1 MFHRLPIGRKLQII
15 VGVFVAIVVCVFC
28 LGALRSE
35 ILSGVRAYVGG
46 EGLWSKAEKRAVLSL
61 TKYSSSHS
69 ESDYQQY
76 LVEVAV
82 PTGDKQARLQLE
94 RLTPDMAVVR
104 RGFVQ
109 GRNSPADV
117 DNMSMLFRR
126 FGSFGYMA
134 RAIAV
139 WTEGDR
145 YIDQLRSLADD
156 LHREV
161 NSPHPDAQ
169 KIQQITD
176 QVASVDAG
184 VTPLE
189 DEFSSTL
196 SEGARW
202 IDRVLSM
209 VTLIASG
216 VLLLIGIGLS
226 SAVLTQIRNSE
237 EKYRNLINTA
247 NDGILVIDAET
258 RLILEA
264 NNRAGEMLGMPE
276 RQLVGLPESRLYP
289 STGNAPGREPLAPIA
304 APITDPITA
313 AAPGRNRSQELELLR
328 ADGTVVP
335 VEVSAS
341 ATELGGR
348 PAVLGIFRDI
358 RDRLDAAA
366 ILRRSEDRFSYLIQ
380 NLSDVITV
388 VAVDGTMIYHSP
400 SIERV
405 TGYRPAE
412 LLGRSLL
419 ALLHPEDEP
428 AVRAALERVT
438 LKAGSAA
445 PPEFRF
451 RHKDGSWVWLESVGN
466 NLLNDVAVGGIV
478 VTSRDVTGRRG
489 LEEQVRQAQKMEAV
503 GRLAGGIAHDFN
515 NLLMVI
521 QGYAEIVLGEESASP
536 AVRKSVET
544 ILRTTASAANLTRQ
558 LLSCSRKH
566 VFSQEVLDLNSLVS
580 RMSEM
585 LLGLLRD
592 EMEFVV
598 KLDPNA
604 GCVSADPGQ
613 IEQVIMN
620 LVVNARDAMPQG
632 GKLTLETA
640 RVVADT
646 ARAHLS
652 TAKPAAAEPAAAET
666 AAAEPTAL
674 PPGDYVMLAVAD
686 TGIGMDAETQSRI
699 FEPFFSTKRKE
710 EGTGLGLSVVY
721 NIVRASGGHV
731 RVNSEVGQGA
741 TLQIFFPRVAAAAKP
756 QPVAPPV
763 KAVRSGMETVLVAED
778 QPDLRWMICQF
789 LQELGYSVLEAKDG
803 GDAVALAEQ
812 YKGTIDV
819 LLTDIVMPHMRGT
832 EVARRLSASRPA
844 MKVIFMSGYTEGEFG
859 AAPGENRG
867 PGTTLL
873 QKPFELDALAGKLR
887 DVLEARS
894 RR

>member
-1 MFHRLPIGRKLQII
+1 MSIQREMFRRLPVSRKLLMI
-15 VGVFVAIVVCVFC
+15 VGVFVAIVVCVFY
-28 LGALRSE
+28 LGVLRSD

-46 EGLWSKAEKRAVLSL
+46 EGLWSKAEKRAALNL
-61 TKYSSSHS
+61 TDYAASHS

-76 LVEVAV
+76 LAEIAV
-82 PTGDKQARLQLE
+82 PIGDKQARLQLQSSSPNME
-94 RLTPDMAVVR
+94 LVR
-104 RGFVQ
+104 EGFVQ

-117 DNMSMLFRR
+117 DRMATLFRR
-126 FGSFGYMA
+126 FGSVGHMA
-134 RAIAV
+134 RAIAI

-161 NSPHPDAQ
+161 NSLHPDAQ
-169 KIQQITD
+169 KISEITD
-176 QVASVDAG
+176 QIAVVDDR

-202 IDRVLSM
+202 IDRLLS
-209 VTLIASG
+209 VATLLASG

-226 SAVLTQIRNSE
+226 SAVLNQFRDSE

-264 NNRAGEMLGMPE
+264 NNKLGHMLGIPE
-276 RQLVGLPESRLYP
+276 QQLVGLPESTLYP
-289 STGNAPGREPLAPIA
+289 ADPESGRAPLTPNKAKGPL
-304 APITDPITA
+304 
-313 AAPGRNRSQELELLR
+313 SQQLVLVR
-328 ADGTVVP
+328 ADGAPVH
-335 VEVSAS
+335 VEVSVS
-341 ATELGGR
+341 ATELNGR

-358 RDRLDAAA
+358 RDRLEAAA
-366 ILRRSEDRFSYLIQ
+366 VLQRSEERFSYLIQ

-388 VAVDGTMIYHSP
+388 VAVDGTMLYHSP

-405 TGYRPAE
+405 AGYKPSE
-412 LLGRSLL
+412 LLGKSLL
-419 ALLHPEDEP
+419 SFIHPDDEP

-438 LKAGSAA
+438 LKVGSAA

-451 RHKDGSWVWLESVGN
+451 CRKDGTWVWLESVGN

-521 QGYAEIVLGEESASP
+521 RGYAEIVQQEESASP
-536 AVRKSVET
+536 SVRKSVDT
-544 ILRTTASAANLTRQ
+544 IVRTTESAASLTRQ
-558 LLSCSRKH
+558 LLSFSRRH
-566 VFSQEVLDLNSLVS
+566 VFSPQVLDLNFLVN

-585 LLGLLRD
+585 LLGVLRD

-598 KLDPNA
+598 KLDPDS
-604 GCVSADPGQ
+604 CCISADPGQ

-640 RVVADT
+640 
-646 ARAHLS
+646 HLS
-652 TAKPAAAEPAAAET
+652 TD
-666 AAAEPTAL
+666 AL
-674 PPGDYVMLAVAD
+674 RSKRFSGLPLGEYVVLSVAD
-686 TGIGMDAETQSRI
+686 TGVGMDADTQSRI
-699 FEPFFSTKRKE
+699 FEPFFTTKNKH

-721 NIVRASGGHV
+721 NIVRASGAHV
-731 RVNSEVGQGA
+731 RVSSELGRGA
-741 TLQIFFPRVAAAAKP
+741 TFQIFFPRVAS
-756 QPVAPPV
+756 PV
-763 KAVRSGMETVLVAED
+763 KAQPVEHPVEALRTGMETILVAED

-789 LQELGYSVLEAKDG
+789 LQQLGYSVLEAKDG

-812 YKGTIDV
+812 YRGTIDV
-819 LLTDIVMPHMRGT
+819 LVTDIVMPHVRGS
-832 EVARRLSASRPA
+832 EVARLLSLSRPG

-859 AAPGENRG
+859 GGLGEVG
-867 PGTTLL
+867 AGTTIL
-873 QKPFELDALAGKLR
+873 QKPFELDALAVKIR
-887 DVLEARS
+887 EVLEARS

>member
-1 MFHRLPIGRKLQII
+1 
-15 VGVFVAIVVCVFC
+15 
-28 LGALRSE
+28 
-35 ILSGVRAYVGG
+35 
-46 EGLWSKAEKRAVLSL
+46 
-61 TKYSSSHS
+61 
-69 ESDYQQY
+69 
-76 LVEVAV
+76 
-82 PTGDKQARLQLE
+82 
-94 RLTPDMAVVR
+94 
-104 RGFVQ
+104 
-109 GRNSPADV
+109 
-117 DNMSMLFRR
+117 
-126 FGSFGYMA
+126 MA

-161 NSPHPDAQ
+161 NSLHPDAQ
-169 KIQQITD
+169 KISEITD
-176 QVASVDAG
+176 QIAVVDDR

-202 IDRVLSM
+202 IDRLLS
-209 VTLIASG
+209 VATLLASG

-226 SAVLTQIRNSE
+226 SAVLNQVRDSE

-264 NNRAGEMLGMPE
+264 NNKLGHMLGIPE
-276 RQLVGLPESRLYP
+276 QQLVGLPESTLYP
-289 STGNAPGREPLAPIA
+289 ADARNPDRAPLTPNKAEAPL
-304 APITDPITA
+304 
-313 AAPGRNRSQELELLR
+313 SQQLVLMR
-328 ADGTVVP
+328 ADGTPVQ
-335 VEVSAS
+335 VEVSVS
-341 ATELGGR
+341 ATELNGR

-358 RDRLDAAA
+358 RDRLEAAA
-366 ILRRSEDRFSYLIQ
+366 VLQRSEERFSYLIQ

-388 VAVDGTMIYHSP
+388 VAVDGTMLYHSP

-405 TGYRPAE
+405 AGYKPSE
-412 LLGRSLL
+412 LLGKSLL
-419 ALLHPEDEP
+419 SFIHPDDEP

-438 LKAGSAA
+438 LKVGSAA

-451 RHKDGSWVWLESVGN
+451 CRKDGTWVWLESVGN

-521 QGYAEIVLGEESASP
+521 RGYAEIVQQEESASP
-536 AVRKSVET
+536 SVRKSVDT
-544 ILRTTASAANLTRQ
+544 IVRTTESAASLTRQ
-558 LLSCSRKH
+558 LLSFSRKH
-566 VFSQEVLDLNSLVS
+566 VFSPQVLDLNFLVN

-585 LLGLLRD
+585 LLGVLRD

-598 KLDPNA
+598 KLDPDSC
-604 GCVSADPGQ
+604 CVSADPGQ

-620 LVVNARDAMPQG
+620 LVVNARDAMPHG

-640 RVVADT
+640 
-646 ARAHLS
+646 HLG
-652 TAKPAAAEPAAAET
+652 TDALAFET
-666 AAAEPTAL
+666 VL
-674 PPGDYVMLAVAD
+674 RHAVRENMSCCRSAD
-686 TGIGMDAETQSRI
+686 TGIGMDADTQSRI
-699 FEPFFSTKRKE
+699 FEPFFTTKNKD

-731 RVNSEVGQGA
+731 RVISEVGRG
-741 TLQIFFPRVAAAAKP
+741 TTFQIFFPRVASPVKP
-756 QPVAPPV
+756 QPVEHPV
-763 KAVRSGMETVLVAED
+763 EALRTGMETILVAED

-789 LQELGYSVLEAKDG
+789 LQQLGYSVLEAKDG

-812 YKGTIDV
+812 YRGTIDV
-819 LLTDIVMPHMRGT
+819 LVTDIVMPHVRGS
-832 EVARRLSASRPA
+832 EVARLPFAVAPRYE
-844 MKVIFMSGYTEGEFG
+844 GYLYVGIHRRRVR
-859 AAPGENRG
+859 RG
-867 PGTTLL
+867 SWG
-873 QKPFELDALAGKLR
+873 GC
-887 DVLEARS
+887 VLELRFCKS
-894 RR
+894 PSN

>member
-1 MFHRLPIGRKLQII
+1 MSIQREMFRRLPVSRKLLMI
-15 VGVFVAIVVCVFC
+15 VGVFVAIVVCVFY
-28 LGALRSE
+28 LGVLRSD

-46 EGLWSKAEKRAVLSL
+46 EGLWSKAEKRAALSL
-61 TKYSSSHS
+61 TDYASSHS
-69 ESDYQQY
+69 ENDYQQY
-76 LVEVAV
+76 LAEIAV
-82 PTGDKQARLQLE
+82 PIGDKQARLQLQSSS
-94 RLTPDMAVVR
+94 PDMELVR
-104 RGFVQ
+104 QGFVQ

-117 DNMSMLFRR
+117 DRMAMLFRR
-126 FGSFGYMA
+126 FGSVGYMA
-134 RAIAV
+134 RAIAI

-145 YIDQLRSLADD
+145 YIDQLRSLGDD

-161 NSPHPDAQ
+161 NSLHPDAQ
-169 KIQQITD
+169 RINEITD
-176 QVASVDAG
+176 QIAVVDDR

-202 IDRVLSM
+202 IDRLLAIA
-209 VTLIASG
+209 TLLASG

-226 SAVLTQIRNSE
+226 SAVLNQVRDSE

-264 NNRAGEMLGMPE
+264 NNKLGHMLGIPE
-276 RQLVGLPESRLYP
+276 QQLVGLPESTLYP
-289 STGNAPGREPLAPIA
+289 ADPESGRAPLTPNKAKSPL
-304 APITDPITA
+304 
-313 AAPGRNRSQELELLR
+313 SQQLVLVR
-328 ADGTVVP
+328 ADGAP
-335 VEVSAS
+335 VQVEASVS
-341 ATELGGR
+341 ATELNGR

-358 RDRLDAAA
+358 RDRLEAAA
-366 ILRRSEDRFSYLIQ
+366 ILQRSEERFSYLIQ

-388 VAVDGTMIYHSP
+388 VAVDGTMLYHSP

-405 TGYRPAE
+405 AGYKPSE
-412 LLGRSLL
+412 LLGKSLL
-419 ALLHPEDEP
+419 SFIHPDDEP

-438 LKAGSAA
+438 LKVGSAA

-451 RHKDGSWVWLESVGN
+451 CRKDGTWVWLESVGN

-521 QGYAEIVLGEESASP
+521 RGYAEIVQQEESASP
-536 AVRKSVET
+536 SVRKSVDT
-544 ILRTTASAANLTRQ
+544 IVRTTESAASLTRQ
-558 LLSCSRKH
+558 LLSFSRRH
-566 VFSQEVLDLNSLVS
+566 VFSPQVLDLNFLVN

-585 LLGLLRD
+585 LLGVLRD

-598 KLDPNA
+598 KLDPDS
-604 GCVSADPGQ
+604 CCISADPGQ

-640 RVVADT
+640 HLGTDALRSKRFSGLPLGEYVV
-646 ARAHLS
+646 LS
-652 TAKPAAAEPAAAET
+652 
-666 AAAEPTAL
+666 
-674 PPGDYVMLAVAD
+674 VAD
-686 TGIGMDAETQSRI
+686 TGVGMDADTQSRI
-699 FEPFFSTKRKE
+699 FEPFFTTKNKD

-721 NIVRASGGHV
+721 NIVRASGAHV
-731 RVNSEVGQGA
+731 RVSSELGRGA
-741 TLQIFFPRVAAAAKP
+741 TFQIFFPRVAS
-756 QPVAPPV
+756 PV
-763 KAVRSGMETVLVAED
+763 KAQPVEHPVEALRTGMETVLVAED

-789 LQELGYSVLEAKDG
+789 LQQLGYSVLEAKDG

-812 YKGTIDV
+812 YRGTIDV
-819 LLTDIVMPHMRGT
+819 LVTDIVMPHVRGS
-832 EVARRLSASRPA
+832 EVARLLSLSRPG

-859 AAPGENRG
+859 GALGEVG
-867 PGTTLL
+867 AGTTIL
-873 QKPFELDALAGKLR
+873 QKPFELDALAVKIR
-887 DVLEARS
+887 EVLEARS

>member
-1 MFHRLPIGRKLQII
+1 
-15 VGVFVAIVVCVFC
+15 
-28 LGALRSE
+28 
-35 ILSGVRAYVGG
+35 
-46 EGLWSKAEKRAVLSL
+46 
-61 TKYSSSHS
+61 
-69 ESDYQQY
+69 
-76 LVEVAV
+76 
-82 PTGDKQARLQLE
+82 
-94 RLTPDMAVVR
+94 
-104 RGFVQ
+104 
-109 GRNSPADV
+109 
-117 DNMSMLFRR
+117 
-126 FGSFGYMA
+126 
-134 RAIAV
+134 
-139 WTEGDR
+139 
-145 YIDQLRSLADD
+145 
-156 LHREV
+156 
-161 NSPHPDAQ
+161 
-169 KIQQITD
+169 
-176 QVASVDAG
+176 
-184 VTPLE
+184 
-189 DEFSSTL
+189 
-196 SEGARW
+196 
-202 IDRVLSM
+202 
-209 VTLIASG
+209 
-216 VLLLIGIGLS
+216 
-226 SAVLTQIRNSE
+226 
-237 EKYRNLINTA
+237 
-247 NDGILVIDAET
+247 
-258 RLILEA
+258 
-264 NNRAGEMLGMPE
+264 
-276 RQLVGLPESRLYP
+276 
-289 STGNAPGREPLAPIA
+289 
-304 APITDPITA
+304 
-313 AAPGRNRSQELELLR
+313 
-328 ADGTVVP
+328 
-335 VEVSAS
+335 
-341 ATELGGR
+341 
-348 PAVLGIFRDI
+348 
-358 RDRLDAAA
+358 
-366 ILRRSEDRFSYLIQ
+366 
-380 NLSDVITV
+380 
-388 VAVDGTMIYHSP
+388 
-400 SIERV
+400 
-405 TGYRPAE
+405 
-412 LLGRSLL
+412 
-419 ALLHPEDEP
+419 
-428 AVRAALERVT
+428 
-438 LKAGSAA
+438 
-445 PPEFRF
+445 
-451 RHKDGSWVWLESVGN
+451 
-466 NLLNDVAVGGIV
+466 
-478 VTSRDVTGRRG
+478 
-489 LEEQVRQAQKMEAV
+489 MEAV

-558 LLSCSRKH
+558 LLSFSRKH

-580 RMSEM
+580 RISEM

-640 RVVADT
+640 RMVADT
-646 ARAHLS
+646 ARAHRPS
-652 TAKPAAAEPAAAET
+652 AEPAAAEPAAAEP

-674 PPGDYVMLAVAD
+674 PPGDYVVLAVAD

-731 RVNSEVGQGA
+731 RVSSELGRGA
-741 TLQIFFPRVAAAAKP
+741 TLQIFFPRVAALAKP

-763 KAVRSGMETVLVAED
+763 KTARSGMETVLVAED

-832 EVARRLSASRPA
+832 EVARRLSASRPG

-887 DVLEARS
+887 EVLEARS

>member
-1 MFHRLPIGRKLQII
+1 MFHRLPIDRKLQVI
-15 VGVFVAIVVCVFC
+15 VGVFVAIVICVFY
-28 LGALRSE
+28 LGVLRSE

-61 TKYSSSHS
+61 TKYSSSHA

-76 LVEVAV
+76 LAEVAV
-82 PTGDKQARLQLE
+82 PAGDKQARLQLE
-94 RLTPDMAVVR
+94 RLTPDMAVVE

-109 GRNSPADV
+109 GRNSPEDV
-117 DNMSMLFRR
+117 DSMSRLFRR
-126 FGSFGYMA
+126 FGSVGYMA

-161 NSPHPDAQ
+161 NSVHPDAQ
-169 KIQQITD
+169 KIRQLAD
-176 QVASVDAG
+176 QVAAVDAS

-196 SEGARW
+196 SQGARW
-202 IDRVLSM
+202 INRVLSM

-237 EKYRNLINTA
+237 GKYRNLIDTA
-247 NDGILVIDAET
+247 NDGIVVIDAQT

-289 STGNAPGREPLAPIA
+289 SAANALGHALAPNTSPNPSA
-304 APITDPITA
+304 VAQ
-313 AAPGRNRSQELELLR
+313 PGRNRSQELELLR
-328 ADGTVVP
+328 ADGTLVP

-341 ATELGGR
+341 ATELSGR

-358 RDRLDAAA
+358 RDRLEAAA
-366 ILRRSEDRFSYLIQ
+366 VLRRSEDRFSYLIE

-388 VAVDGTMIYHSP
+388 VAVDGTMIYQSP

-405 TGYRPAE
+405 TGYRPSE

-438 LKAGSAA
+438 LNAGSAA

-451 RHKDGSWVWLESVGN
+451 RRKDGSWVWLESVGN

-478 VTSRDVTGRRG
+478 VTSRDVTDRRG

-521 QGYAEIVLGEESASP
+521 QGYAEIVLQEESASP

-544 ILRTTASAANLTRQ
+544 ILRTTASAASLTRQ
-558 LLSCSRKH
+558 LLSFSRKH

-632 GKLTLETA
+632 GKLTLETV
-640 RVVADT
+640 RIIADT
-646 ARAHLS
+646 SRAHLL
-652 TAKPAAAEPAAAET
+652 AAAAEPS
-666 AAAEPTAL
+666 AL
-674 PPGDYVMLAVAD
+674 PLGDYVMLAVAD

-731 RVNSEVGQGA
+731 RVSSEVGRGS
-741 TLQIFFPRVAAAAKP
+741 TLQIFFPRVT
-756 QPVAPPV
+756 APPKPKPLAPTV
-763 KAVRSGMETVLVAED
+763 KTARSGMETILVAED

-789 LQELGYSVLEAKDG
+789 LQQLGYSVLEAKDG

-819 LLTDIVMPHMRGT
+819 LLTDIVMPHVRGS
-832 EVARRLSASRPA
+832 EVARRVSATRPA

-859 AAPGENRG
+859 AAPGENRE

-873 QKPFELDALAGKLR
+873 QKPFELDALAGKIR
-887 DVLEARS
+887 EVLEARS

>member
-1 MFHRLPIGRKLQII
+1 MFRRLPVSRKLLMI
-15 VGVFVAIVVCVFC
+15 VGVFVAIVVCVFY
-28 LGALRSE
+28 LGVLRSD

-46 EGLWSKAEKRAVLSL
+46 EGLWSKAEKRAALSL
-61 TKYSSSHS
+61 TDYAASHS

-76 LVEVAV
+76 LAEIAV
-82 PTGDKQARLQLE
+82 PIGDKQARLQLQSSSPNME
-94 RLTPDMAVVR
+94 LVR
-104 RGFVQ
+104 EGFVQ

-117 DNMSMLFRR
+117 DRMATLFRR
-126 FGSFGYMA
+126 FGSVGYMA
-134 RAIAV
+134 RAIAI

-145 YIDQLRSLADD
+145 YIDQLRSLGDD

-161 NSPHPDAQ
+161 NSLHPDAQ
-169 KIQQITD
+169 KISEITD
-176 QVASVDAG
+176 QIAVVDDR

-202 IDRVLSM
+202 IDRLLS
-209 VTLIASG
+209 VATLLASG

-226 SAVLTQIRNSE
+226 SAVLNQFRDSE

-264 NNRAGEMLGMPE
+264 NNKLGHMLGIPE
-276 RQLVGLPESRLYP
+276 QQLVGLPESTLYP
-289 STGNAPGREPLAPIA
+289 ADPESGRAPLTPNKAKAPL
-304 APITDPITA
+304 
-313 AAPGRNRSQELELLR
+313 SQQLVLVR
-328 ADGTVVP
+328 ADGAPVQ
-335 VEVSAS
+335 VEVSVS
-341 ATELGGR
+341 ATELNGR

-358 RDRLDAAA
+358 RDRLEAAA
-366 ILRRSEDRFSYLIQ
+366 VLQRSEERFSYLIQ

-388 VAVDGTMIYHSP
+388 VAVDGTMLYHSP

-405 TGYRPAE
+405 AGYKPSE
-412 LLGRSLL
+412 LLGKSLL
-419 ALLHPEDEP
+419 SFIHPDDEP

-438 LKAGSAA
+438 LKVGSAA

-451 RHKDGSWVWLESVGN
+451 CRKDGTWVWLESVGN

-521 QGYAEIVLGEESASP
+521 RGYAEIVQQEESASP
-536 AVRKSVET
+536 SVRKSVDT
-544 ILRTTASAANLTRQ
+544 IVRTTESAASLTRQ
-558 LLSCSRKH
+558 LLSFSRKH
-566 VFSQEVLDLNSLVS
+566 VFSPQVLDLNFLVN

-585 LLGLLRD
+585 LLGVLRD

-598 KLDPNA
+598 KLDPDS
-604 GCVSADPGQ
+604 CCISADPGQ

-640 RVVADT
+640 HLGTDALRSKRFSGMPLGEYVV
-646 ARAHLS
+646 LS
-652 TAKPAAAEPAAAET
+652 
-666 AAAEPTAL
+666 
-674 PPGDYVMLAVAD
+674 VAD
-686 TGIGMDAETQSRI
+686 TGVGMDADTQSRI
-699 FEPFFSTKRKE
+699 FEPFFTTKNKD

-721 NIVRASGGHV
+721 NIVRASGAHV
-731 RVNSEVGQGA
+731 RVISELGRGA
-741 TLQIFFPRVAAAAKP
+741 TFQIFFPRVASPVKP
-756 QPVAPPV
+756 QPVEHPV
-763 KAVRSGMETVLVAED
+763 EALRTGMETILVAED

-789 LQELGYSVLEAKDG
+789 VQQLGYSVLEAKDG

-812 YKGTIDV
+812 YRGTIDV
-819 LLTDIVMPHMRGT
+819 LVTDIVMPHVRGS
-832 EVARRLSASRPA
+832 EVARLLSLSRPG

-859 AAPGENRG
+859 GGLGEVG
-867 PGTTLL
+867 AGTTIL
-873 QKPFELDALAGKLR
+873 QKPFELDAIAVNIR
-887 DVLEARS
+887 EDLEARS

>member
-1 MFHRLPIGRKLQII
+1 
-15 VGVFVAIVVCVFC
+15 
-28 LGALRSE
+28 
-35 ILSGVRAYVGG
+35 
-46 EGLWSKAEKRAVLSL
+46 
-61 TKYSSSHS
+61 
-69 ESDYQQY
+69 
-76 LVEVAV
+76 
-82 PTGDKQARLQLE
+82 
-94 RLTPDMAVVR
+94 MAT
-104 RGFVQ
+104 
-109 GRNSPADV
+109 
-117 DNMSMLFRR
+117 LFRR
-126 FGSFGYMA
+126 FGSVGHMA
-134 RAIAV
+134 RAIAI

-161 NSPHPDAQ
+161 NSLHPDAQ
-169 KIQQITD
+169 KISEITD
-176 QVASVDAG
+176 QIAVVDDR

-202 IDRVLSM
+202 IDRLLS
-209 VTLIASG
+209 VATLLASG

-226 SAVLTQIRNSE
+226 SAVLNQFRDSE

-264 NNRAGEMLGMPE
+264 NNKLGHMLGIPE
-276 RQLVGLPESRLYP
+276 QQLVGLPESTLYP
-289 STGNAPGREPLAPIA
+289 ADPESGRAPLTPNKAKGPL
-304 APITDPITA
+304 
-313 AAPGRNRSQELELLR
+313 SQQLVLVR
-328 ADGTVVP
+328 ADGAPVH
-335 VEVSAS
+335 VEVSVS
-341 ATELGGR
+341 ATELNGR

-358 RDRLDAAA
+358 RDRLEAAA
-366 ILRRSEDRFSYLIQ
+366 VLQRSEERFSYLIQ

-388 VAVDGTMIYHSP
+388 VAVDGTMLYHSP

-405 TGYRPAE
+405 AGYKPSE
-412 LLGRSLL
+412 LLGKSLL
-419 ALLHPEDEP
+419 SFIHPDDEP

-438 LKAGSAA
+438 LKVGSAA

-451 RHKDGSWVWLESVGN
+451 CRKDGTWVWLESVGN

-521 QGYAEIVLGEESASP
+521 RGYAEIVQQEESASP
-536 AVRKSVET
+536 SVRKSVDT
-544 ILRTTASAANLTRQ
+544 IVRTTESAASLTRQ
-558 LLSCSRKH
+558 LLSFSRRH
-566 VFSQEVLDLNSLVS
+566 VFSPQVLDLNFLVN

-585 LLGLLRD
+585 LLGVLRD

-598 KLDPNA
+598 KLDPDS
-604 GCVSADPGQ
+604 CCISADPGQ

-640 RVVADT
+640 
-646 ARAHLS
+646 HLS
-652 TAKPAAAEPAAAET
+652 TD
-666 AAAEPTAL
+666 AL
-674 PPGDYVMLAVAD
+674 RSKRFSGLPLGEYVVLSVAD
-686 TGIGMDAETQSRI
+686 TGVGMDADTQSRI
-699 FEPFFSTKRKE
+699 FEPFFTTKNKH

-721 NIVRASGGHV
+721 NIVRASGAHV
-731 RVNSEVGQGA
+731 RVSSELGRGA
-741 TLQIFFPRVAAAAKP
+741 TFQIFFPRVAS
-756 QPVAPPV
+756 PV
-763 KAVRSGMETVLVAED
+763 KAQPVEHPVEALRTGMETILVAED

-789 LQELGYSVLEAKDG
+789 LQQLGYSVLEAKDG

-812 YKGTIDV
+812 YRGTIDV
-819 LLTDIVMPHMRGT
+819 LVTDIVMPHVRGS
-832 EVARRLSASRPA
+832 EVARLLSLSLPG

-859 AAPGENRG
+859 GGLGEVG
-867 PGTTLL
+867 AGTTIL
-873 QKPFELDALAGKLR
+873 QKPFELDALAVKIR
-887 DVLEARS
+887 EVLEARS

>member
-1 MFHRLPIGRKLQII
+1 MFRRLPVSRKLLMI
-15 VGVFVAIVVCVFC
+15 VGVFVAIVVCVFY
-28 LGALRSE
+28 LGVLRSD

-46 EGLWSKAEKRAVLSL
+46 EGLWSKAEKRAALSL
-61 TKYSSSHS
+61 TDYASSHS
-69 ESDYQQY
+69 ENDYQQY
-76 LVEVAV
+76 LAEIAV
-82 PTGDKQARLQLE
+82 PIGDKQARLQLQSSS
-94 RLTPDMAVVR
+94 PDMELVR
-104 RGFVQ
+104 QGFVQ

-117 DNMSMLFRR
+117 DRMAMLFRR
-126 FGSFGYMA
+126 FGSVGYMA
-134 RAIAV
+134 RAIAI

-145 YIDQLRSLADD
+145 YIDQLRSLGDD
-156 LHREV
+156 LHREI
-161 NSPHPDAQ
+161 NSLHPDAQ
-169 KIQQITD
+169 RINEITD
-176 QVASVDAG
+176 QIAVVDDR

-202 IDRVLSM
+202 IDRLLAIA
-209 VTLIASG
+209 TLLASG

-226 SAVLTQIRNSE
+226 SAVLNQVRDSE

-264 NNRAGEMLGMPE
+264 NNKLGHMLGIPE
-276 RQLVGLPESRLYP
+276 QQLVGLPESTLYP
-289 STGNAPGREPLAPIA
+289 ADPESGRAPLTPNKAKSPL
-304 APITDPITA
+304 
-313 AAPGRNRSQELELLR
+313 SQQLVLVR
-328 ADGTVVP
+328 ADGAP
-335 VEVSAS
+335 VQVEASVS
-341 ATELGGR
+341 ATELNGR

-358 RDRLDAAA
+358 RDRLEAAA
-366 ILRRSEDRFSYLIQ
+366 ILQRSEERFSYLIQ

-388 VAVDGTMIYHSP
+388 VAVDGTMLYHSP

-405 TGYRPAE
+405 AGYKPSE
-412 LLGRSLL
+412 LLGKSLL
-419 ALLHPEDEP
+419 SFIHPDDEP

-438 LKAGSAA
+438 LKVGSAA

-451 RHKDGSWVWLESVGN
+451 CRKDGTWVWLESVGN

-521 QGYAEIVLGEESASP
+521 RGYAEIVQQEESASP
-536 AVRKSVET
+536 SVRKSVDT
-544 ILRTTASAANLTRQ
+544 IVRTTESAASLTRQ
-558 LLSCSRKH
+558 LLSFSRRH
-566 VFSQEVLDLNSLVS
+566 VFSPQVLDLNFLVN

-585 LLGLLRD
+585 LLGVLRD

-598 KLDPNA
+598 KLDPDS
-604 GCVSADPGQ
+604 CCISADPGQ

-640 RVVADT
+640 HLGTDALRSKRFSGLPLGEYVV
-646 ARAHLS
+646 LS
-652 TAKPAAAEPAAAET
+652 
-666 AAAEPTAL
+666 
-674 PPGDYVMLAVAD
+674 VAD
-686 TGIGMDAETQSRI
+686 TGVGMDADTQSRI
-699 FEPFFSTKRKE
+699 FEPFFTTKNKD

-721 NIVRASGGHV
+721 NIVRASGAHV
-731 RVNSEVGQGA
+731 RVSSELGRGA
-741 TLQIFFPRVAAAAKP
+741 TFQIFFPRVAS
-756 QPVAPPV
+756 PV
-763 KAVRSGMETVLVAED
+763 KAQPVEHPVEALRTGMETVLVAED

-789 LQELGYSVLEAKDG
+789 LQQLGYSVLEAKDG

-812 YKGTIDV
+812 YRGTIDV
-819 LLTDIVMPHMRGT
+819 LVTDIVMPHVRGS
-832 EVARRLSASRPA
+832 EVARLLSLSRPG

-859 AAPGENRG
+859 GALGEVG
-867 PGTTLL
+867 AGTTIL
-873 QKPFELDALAGKLR
+873 QKPFELDALAVKIR
-887 DVLEARS
+887 EVLEARS

>member
-1 MFHRLPIGRKLQII
+1 MFRRLPVSRKLLMI
-15 VGVFVAIVVCVFC
+15 VGIFVAIVVCVFY
-28 LGALRSE
+28 LGVLRSD

-46 EGLWSKAEKRAVLSL
+46 EGLWSKAEKRAALSL
-61 TKYSSSHS
+61 TDYAASHS

-76 LVEVAV
+76 LDEIAV
-82 PTGDKQARLQLE
+82 PIGDKQARLQLQSSSPNME
-94 RLTPDMAVVR
+94 LVR
-104 RGFVQ
+104 EGFVQ

-117 DNMSMLFRR
+117 DRMATLFRR
-126 FGSFGYMA
+126 FGSVGYMA
-134 RAIAV
+134 RAIAI

-145 YIDQLRSLADD
+145 YIDQLRSLGDD

-161 NSPHPDAQ
+161 NSLHPDAQ
-169 KIQQITD
+169 KISEITD
-176 QVASVDAG
+176 QIAVVDDR

-202 IDRVLSM
+202 IDRLLS
-209 VTLIASG
+209 VATLLASG

-226 SAVLTQIRNSE
+226 SAVLNQVRDSE

-264 NNRAGEMLGMPE
+264 NNKLGHMLGIPE
-276 RQLVGLPESRLYP
+276 QQLVGLPESTLYP
-289 STGNAPGREPLAPIA
+289 ADPESGRAPLTPNKAKAPL
-304 APITDPITA
+304 
-313 AAPGRNRSQELELLR
+313 SQQLVLVR
-328 ADGTVVP
+328 ADGAP
-335 VEVSAS
+335 VQVEASVS
-341 ATELGGR
+341 ATELNGR

-358 RDRLDAAA
+358 RDRLEAAA
-366 ILRRSEDRFSYLIQ
+366 VLQRSEERFSYLIQ

-388 VAVDGTMIYHSP
+388 VAVDGTMLYHSP

-405 TGYRPAE
+405 AGYRPSE
-412 LLGRSLL
+412 LLGKSLL
-419 ALLHPEDEP
+419 SFIHPDDEP

-438 LKAGSAA
+438 LKVGSAA

-451 RHKDGSWVWLESVGN
+451 CRKDGTWVWLESVGN

-521 QGYAEIVLGEESASP
+521 RGYAEIVQQEESASP
-536 AVRKSVET
+536 SVRKSVDT
-544 ILRTTASAANLTRQ
+544 IVRTTESAASLTRQ
-558 LLSCSRKH
+558 LLSFSRRH
-566 VFSQEVLDLNSLVS
+566 VFSPQVLDLNFLVN

-585 LLGLLRD
+585 LLGVLRD

-598 KLDPNA
+598 KLDPDS
-604 GCVSADPGQ
+604 CCISADPGQ

-640 RVVADT
+640 HLGTDALRSKRFSGLPLGEYVV
-646 ARAHLS
+646 LS
-652 TAKPAAAEPAAAET
+652 
-666 AAAEPTAL
+666 
-674 PPGDYVMLAVAD
+674 VAD
-686 TGIGMDAETQSRI
+686 TGVGMDADTQSRI
-699 FEPFFSTKRKE
+699 FEPFFTTKNKD

-721 NIVRASGGHV
+721 NIVRASGAHV
-731 RVNSEVGQGA
+731 RVSSELGRGA
-741 TLQIFFPRVAAAAKP
+741 TFQIFFPRVASPVKP
-756 QPVAPPV
+756 QPVEHPV
-763 KAVRSGMETVLVAED
+763 EALRTGMETILVAED

-789 LQELGYSVLEAKDG
+789 LQQLGYSVLEAKDG

-812 YKGTIDV
+812 YRGTIDV
-819 LLTDIVMPHMRGT
+819 LVTDIVMPHVRGS
-832 EVARRLSASRPA
+832 EVARLLSLSRPG

-859 AAPGENRG
+859 GALGEVG
-867 PGTTLL
+867 AGTTIL
-873 QKPFELDALAGKLR
+873 QKPFELDALAVKIR
-887 DVLEARS
+887 EVLEARS